1 MFIDYRMFIL
11 NGKCLKRTCLV
22 IHFDN
27 EYNCEKRTFFYQKK
41 KKSFYNFVRQKYIV
55 PLVKNKMFQK
65 ILIRFE
71 IVNLHLPVLRTVM
84 SKTSM

>member
-41 KKSFYNFVRQKYIV
+41 KRKVFIILYD
-55 PLVKNKMFQK
+55 KNT
-65 ILIRFE
+65 LY
-71 IVNLHLPVLRTVM
+71 H
-84 SKTSM
+84 